1 MIFCLYRYIER
12 FRNSAPMSREERQQN
27 PEEGVS
33 KDFWWLSDSAPSP
46 AESFTQPEC
55 RGRVTE
61 KVEEERPPELSINS
75 QLTMENMA
83 KYRHL
88 QDLQYKQVNFP
99 IAMFDQ
105 YFFGKVKTNEAIQM
119 KLYTFGINDLRMCMN
134 KKYFKG
140 DNYECSVFQR
150 KPGYY
155 KGACLFRP
163 SN

>member
-1 MIFCLYRYIER
+1 
-12 FRNSAPMSREERQQN
+12 MSREERQQN

-105 YFFGKVKTNEAIQM
+105 YFFGKVKTNEAIPM
-119 KLYTFGINDLRMCMN
+119 KLYTVAVYDLRMCMKLYTVGVYDLRMCMN